1 MAQNKPARYSG
12 RTGTVVKK
20 IIEKD
25 PQRLRKAAPVISH
38 MAKQDAESFQLSI
51 EKGELENAWFDTA
64 ALRHTF
70 QKELQKKGVKTEKA
84 SRCKF
89 VPEKPEK
96 RRLWGRSLKQMNDE
110 FRRRE
115 LRIKTLEER
124 ALGYKKPS
132 PPVVKGSQS
141 FKSLSLSKW
150 KSIPEEETPFLKIKP
165 DIAIQINPRAKAQEN
180 S

>member
-70 QKELQKKGVKTEKA
+70 QKELLKKGVKTEKA

-89 VPEKPEK
+89 VSEKPEK

-124 ALGYKKPS
+124 ALGYKKPD
-132 PPVVKGSQS
+132 PVNTSKGSKNVS
-141 FKSLSLSKW
+141 AS

-165 DIAIQINPRAKAQEN
+165 TTCIQLKPRVKSVEIN
-180 S
+180 

>member
-20 IIEKD
+20 VIEKD
-25 PQRLRKAAPVISH
+25 PERLRKAAPVISH
-38 MAKQDAESFQLSI
+38 MARQDAQDFELSI
-51 EKGELENAWFDTA
+51 EKGLEDAWFDTA

-70 QKELQKKGVKTEKA
+70 QKELLKKGLKTEKA
-84 SRCKF
+84 NRYKI
-89 VPEKPEK
+89 VPEKPYKPEK
-96 RRLWGRSLKQMNDE
+96 RQLWGRSLKDMNDE

-115 LRIKTLEER
+115 LRIKTLEEK
-124 ALGYKKPS
+124 ALGYKKPC
-132 PPVVKGSQS
+132 PYLIKNIGKNEGVT
-141 FKSLSLSKW
+141 